1 MASINWKDV
10 YSKLGKR
17 TEWYALAVRDTFQ
30 KRIGE
35 IVAMCEGLELE
46 EGKPFAFA
54 DYEIA
59 PKVEKKL
66 RQLYAEVYRSI
77 RGNVVREWNY
87 ANDTTDKLIKGL
99 FGKGCMEDNHYA
111 RFFQRNKQAMQQFLS
126 RQTNGLDLS
135 QRVWQYVGQTRT
147 DLEAALDL
155 GLGQG
160 LSADTLS
167 RQVREYLH
175 NPDDL
180 FRRFRYKKGE
190 DADGNPIYGRKWKK
204 RCYDKATD
212 SFYWVD
218 YNPKDYHTGTGVYR
232 SSYKNAMRLTRTE
245 TNMAY
250 RSADITRW
258 QQLNF
263 VLGFEVKMSKN
274 HPCTDI
280 CDELAG
286 SYPKEFMF
294 VGWHPHCYCYIVPIL
309 CKDEELEQ
317 LTEMILRGED
327 IEGFTPAGVVSE
339 MPPQFTN
346 WIAANTVRIQEAQSL
361 PYFIRD
367 NYKGGN
373 IANGFRWVNENAKP
387 SASKVALKRAASID
401 EAVEIIKS
409 YGVANVD
416 LGTATLE
423 QANIAI
429 EAIFEEAQNE
439 RLELTQFR
447 LGRNLHKEVG
457 GKPIGGFYNADKN
470 IIAIDL
476 NIFDTN
482 IYAEVMSYEQRI
494 TQLNASIER
503 LQKQIAGNEARLGK
517 GTKAFDKMLKQDIKD
532 CKARIADIEAK
543 VYQYQQAIKRG
554 EVALPHTFDTTLKTI
569 REQVKAEIH
578 HEFGHYVDAKL
589 GERGALRLRASH
601 TIKTKDNFKL
611 SISEYGNTSSS
622 EQFAEWYARYRT
634 KGAAGVPTEYL
645 SLFREYEQKYARTGK
660 LSIEE
665 IAAIRHQNR
674 DAKAIQK
681 AWDERKARNA
691 AISTG
696 NKALEAWKGNAG
708 YVHIDK
714 TALEQAIAKGAT
726 DEILQETKLL
736 EQQMAVY
743 DKAIKVA
750 NNVLGAA
757 SKGHYDLL
765 GIDTAALEDI
775 VANGTASEIQ
785 AATKKLAKE
794 MAAAKKVAMAEYAEQ
809 PTMWGLVNE
818 FGEADATIFM
828 ANWQKHMAKT
838 SYYSTDELFLQK
850 VIQKELYYAKLNPT
864 KYPTTGKFIE
874 YFEKLEEQYKTKI
887 ALKVIQ
893 PEIDA
898 AVVFAQTT
906 KSAKVKNLVME
917 LQNLTGTTH
926 PNEGAI
932 KAKLAEVQKEVD
944 RLTKERLARLR
955 KKGGGGYDIEQFY
968 TAADKAQ
975 RDRLVFEYEKALT
988 AASGNERDYNVI
1000 GAMQRLAD
1008 FTAQL
1013 GERYASLQPTLANVD
1028 GLTEAQVQ
1036 KAIKDYFSHTP
1047 INPTAPSE
1055 PWGIWSKSIG
1065 GENWFGKKGACEQLA
1080 KEIRAMG
1087 GDVSARELSL
1097 ITSFTQSSNFICDY
1111 LYGAS
1116 KVSLITDAAL
1126 KADVEQLL
1134 ANFKAAI
1141 NKAIESMP
1149 RYNGITYRGL
1159 NIYPDA
1165 IADPAKDAF
1174 WHSIMQA
1181 WHSKDKTWTM
1191 VAPTSST
1198 TSIHTADGF
1207 ADGIVHRSKGQRVIM
1222 KIYGKTGVDIHKIG
1236 YFGGHESEITF
1247 RAGSKFRLL
1256 KAPYQCKKR
1265 GLGQVGDWCIEVEEI
1280 V

>member
-1 MASINWKDV
+1 MAQLDWKQI

-17 TEWYALAVRDTFQ
+17 TEWYALAVRDMFQ
-30 KRIGE
+30 QRIGE
-35 IVAMCEGLELE
+35 IVAMCEGLEIE

-59 PKVEKKL
+59 PKVDKKL
-66 RQLYAEVYRSI
+66 RQLYAEVYRAI

-135 QRVWQYVGQTRT
+135 QRVWQYVGQART

-160 LSADTLS
+160 MSADTLS
-167 RQVREYLH
+167 RQVREYLQ

-190 DADGNPIYGRKWKK
+190 DAEGKPIYGRKWKK
-204 RCYDKATD
+204 RCYDKDTD

-263 VLGFEVKMSKN
+263 VLGYEVKMSKN

-286 SYPKEFMF
+286 TYPKEFMF
-294 VGWHPHCYCYIVPIL
+294 VGWHPHCYCYIVPLL

-317 LTEMILRGED
+317 LTDMILRGED
-327 IEGFTPAGVVSE
+327 ADGFTPAGVVSD

-346 WIAANTVRIQEAQSL
+346 WIAANTERIQAAQSL

-373 IANGFRWVNENAKP
+373 ITKGFRWANEYK
-387 SASKVALKRAASID
+387 
-401 EAVEIIKS
+401 
-409 YGVANVD
+409 
-416 LGTATLE
+416 
-423 QANIAI
+423 
-429 EAIFEEAQNE
+429 
-439 RLELTQFR
+439 
-447 LGRNLHKEVG
+447 
-457 GKPIGGFYNADKN
+457 
-470 IIAIDL
+470 
-476 NIFDTN
+476 
-482 IYAEVMSYEQRI
+482 
-494 TQLNASIER
+494 
-503 LQKQIAGNEARLGK
+503 NEAGLANFSKLMG
-517 GTKAFDKMLKQDIKD
+517 
-532 CKARIADIEAK
+532 
-543 VYQYQQAIKRG
+543 
-554 EVALPHTFDTTLKTI
+554 
-569 REQVKAEIH
+569 KAEID
-578 HEFGHYVDAKL
+578 VDELTKMQTTTAK
-589 GERGALRLRASH
+589 E
-601 TIKTKDNFKL
+601 
-611 SISEYGNTSSS
+611 
-622 EQFAEWYARYRT
+622 FAEASNY
-634 KGAAGVPTEYL
+634 V
-645 SLFREYEQKYARTGK
+645 
-660 LSIEE
+660 
-665 IAAIRHQNR
+665 
-674 DAKAIQK
+674 
-681 AWDERKARNA
+681 
-691 AISTG
+691 
-696 NKALEAWKGNAG
+696 EAGNAG
-708 YVHIDK
+708 GFPLSTSVTPSGVQFEELEQLTDPSELAKLLAEASKGNNLLAQYCTPEQLAELERIATQAKFAAKADGKFMVALDK
-714 TALEQAIAKGAT
+714 QTLEAVINGDTAIFGASRYIGTNYSKVCSVALENGVVGADSGAVCILDLPKGSRYLQTMANGEPTAMLLPNSKFKVVSSEVKTVVRGGKATQVTHYHLELADDGSSFVKEVVAASAQAKAEVAAYNK
-726 DEILQETKLL
+726 
-736 EQQMAVY
+736 AV
-743 DKAIKVA
+743 KVA
-750 NNVLGAA
+750 KNVLGAA
-757 SKGHYDLL
+757 NKGHYDLL
-765 GIDTAALEDI
+765 GIDTAALEDV

-794 MAAAKKVAMAEYAEQ
+794 MAAAKKVAVAEYAEQ

-818 FGEADATIFM
+818 FGEANATTFM

-874 YFEKLEEQYKTKI
+874 YFEKLEAQYKTKI
-887 ALKVIQ
+887 ALNAIQ

-898 AVVFAQTT
+898 VVVFAQTT

-917 LQNLTGTTH
+917 LQNLTGAAH
-926 PNEGAI
+926 PNEAAI
-932 KAKLAEVQKEVD
+932 KSKLAEVQKEVD

-975 RDRLVFEYEKALT
+975 RDKLMFEYEKALT

-1008 FTAQL
+1008 FTTQL

-1036 KAIKDYFSHTP
+1036 KAIKDYFSHAP

-1055 PWGIWSKSIG
+1055 PYGIWSKSVG
-1065 GENWFGKKGACEQLA
+1065 GESWFGKKVACEQLA

-1087 GDVSARELSL
+1087 GNVSARELSL
-1097 ITSFTQSSNFICDY
+1097 ITNFTQSSNFICDY

-1116 KVSLITDAAL
+1116 KVSLITDAAV

-1174 WHSIMQA
+1174 WQSIMQA
-1181 WHSKDKTWTM
+1181 WGSKEKTWTM

-1198 TSIHTADGF
+1198 TSIHTADNF

-1222 KIYGKTGVDIHKIG
+1222 KIYGKTGVDIHKVG
-1236 YFGGHESEITF
+1236 YFGGGESEITF

>member
-1 MASINWKDV
+1 MANIDWKQV

-30 KRIGE
+30 QRIGE
-35 IVAMCEGLELE
+35 IIAMCEGLELE

-167 RQVREYLH
+167 RQVREYLQ

-180 FRRFRYKKGE
+180 FRRFHYKKGE

-286 SYPKEFMF
+286 TYPKEFMF

-327 IEGFTPAGVVSE
+327 IDGFTPAGVVSE

-346 WIAANTVRIQEAQSL
+346 WIAENTERIQAAQSL

-373 IANGFRWVNENAKP
+373 ITKGFRWANEYKNEAGLANFSKLIGKAEIDVDELTKMQTTTAKEFAEASNYVEAGNAGGFPLSTSVPPTGVRFEELEQLTDTSELAKLLTE
-387 SASKVALKRAASID
+387 ASKGNNLLTQYCTPEQLAELERIATQAKFTAKADGKFMVALDKQTLEAAINGDTATFVASRYVGTNYSKVCSVALENGVVGADSGAVCILDLPKGSRYLQTMANGEPTAMLLPNSKFKVVSSEVKTVVRGGKATQVTHYHLELADDGSSFVKEVVAAS
-401 EAVEIIKS
+401 A
-409 YGVANVD
+409 
-416 LGTATLE
+416 
-423 QANIAI
+423 
-429 EAIFEEAQNE
+429 
-439 RLELTQFR
+439 
-447 LGRNLHKEVG
+447 
-457 GKPIGGFYNADKN
+457 
-470 IIAIDL
+470 
-476 NIFDTN
+476 
-482 IYAEVMSYEQRI
+482 
-494 TQLNASIER
+494 
-503 LQKQIAGNEARLGK
+503 
-517 GTKAFDKMLKQDIKD
+517 
-532 CKARIADIEAK
+532 
-543 VYQYQQAIKRG
+543 
-554 EVALPHTFDTTLKTI
+554 
-569 REQVKAEIH
+569 QVKAD
-578 HEFGHYVDAKL
+578 V
-589 GERGALRLRASH
+589 
-601 TIKTKDNFKL
+601 
-611 SISEYGNTSSS
+611 
-622 EQFAEWYARYRT
+622 
-634 KGAAGVPTEYL
+634 AAY
-645 SLFREYEQKYARTGK
+645 
-660 LSIEE
+660 
-665 IAAIRHQNR
+665 
-674 DAKAIQK
+674 
-681 AWDERKARNA
+681 
-691 AISTG
+691 
-696 NKALEAWKGNAG
+696 NKA
-708 YVHIDK
+708 V
-714 TALEQAIAKGAT
+714 
-726 DEILQETKLL
+726 
-736 EQQMAVY
+736 
-743 DKAIKVA
+743 KVA
-750 NNVLGAA
+750 KNVLGAA
-757 SKGHYDLL
+757 SKGHYELL

-775 VANGTASEIQ
+775 MASGTASEIQ

-794 MAAAKKVAMAEYAEQ
+794 MAAAKKIAMAEYAEQ

-818 FGEADATIFM
+818 FGEATATTFM

-874 YFEKLEEQYKTKI
+874 YFEKLEVQYKAKI
-887 ALKVIQ
+887 ALKAIQ

-898 AVVFAQTT
+898 VVVFAQTT

-917 LQNLTGTTH
+917 LQNLTGAAH
-926 PNEGAI
+926 PNEVAI
-932 KAKLAEVQKEVD
+932 KTKLAEVQKEVD

-955 KKGGGGYDIEQFY
+955 KKGGGNYDIEQFY

-975 RDRLVFEYEKALT
+975 RDKLMFEYEKALT

-1036 KAIKDYFSHTP
+1036 KAIKDYFSHAS

-1055 PWGIWSKSIG
+1055 PYGIWSKAIG
-1065 GENWFGKKGACEQLA
+1065 GENWFGHKVACEQLA

-1087 GDVSARELSL
+1087 GNVSARELSL
-1097 ITSFTQSSNFICDY
+1097 ITNFTQSSNFICDY

-1116 KVSLITDAAL
+1116 KVSLITDAAV

-1165 IADPAKDAF
+1165 IANPAKDAF

>member
-1 MASINWKDV
+1 MANNTDWKQV

-30 KRIGE
+30 TRIGE

-54 DYEIA
+54 DYEEIA
-59 PKVEKKL
+59 PKVEQKL

-77 RGNVVREWNY
+77 RGNIVREWNY

-111 RFFQRNKQAMQQFLS
+111 RFFQRNKQAMQQFLT

-135 QRVWQYVGQTRT
+135 QRVWQYVGQART

-167 RQVREYLH
+167 RQVREYLQ

-190 DADGNPIYGRKWKK
+190 DENGNPIYGRKWKK

-232 SSYKNAMRLTRTE
+232 SSYRNAMRLTRTE

-263 VLGFEVKMSKN
+263 VLGYEVKMSKN

-286 SYPKEFMF
+286 TYPKEFMF

-309 CKDEELEQ
+309 CKEEELEQ
-317 LTEMILRGED
+317 LTEQILRGED
-327 IEGFTPAGVVSE
+327 IDGFTPAGVVSE

-346 WIAANTVRIQEAQSL
+346 WIADNTERIQAAQSL

-373 IANGFRWVNENAKP
+373 IAKGFRWA
-387 SASKVALKRAASID
+387 D
-401 EAVEIIKS
+401 EYK
-409 YGVANVD
+409 
-416 LGTATLE
+416 
-423 QANIAI
+423 
-429 EAIFEEAQNE
+429 
-439 RLELTQFR
+439 
-447 LGRNLHKEVG
+447 
-457 GKPIGGFYNADKN
+457 
-470 IIAIDL
+470 
-476 NIFDTN
+476 
-482 IYAEVMSYEQRI
+482 
-494 TQLNASIER
+494 
-503 LQKQIAGNEARLGK
+503 NEAGLDN
-517 GTKAFDKMLKQDIKD
+517 F
-532 CKARIADIEAK
+532 AK
-543 VYQYQQAIKRG
+543 LMG
-554 EVALPHTFDTTLKTI
+554 
-569 REQVKAEIH
+569 KAEID
-578 HEFGHYVDAKL
+578 VDALTKMQTATAKEFAEASNFVEAGSAGGFPLSTSITPNGVQFEELAMLTDPNELAALLAEASKGNNLLAQYCTPEQLAELERIATQAKFAAKADGKFLVALDKETLAAAINGDTATFAASRYVGTNYSKL
-589 GERGALRLRASH
+589 CSAALENGVVGADSGAVCILDLPKSSRYLQTMANGEPTAMLLPN
-601 TIKTKDNFKL
+601 TKFKVV
-611 SISEYGNTSSS
+611 SS
-622 EQFAEWYARYRT
+622 EVKTVVR
-634 KGAAGVPTEYL
+634 G
-645 SLFREYEQKYARTGK
+645 GK
-660 LSIEE
+660 ATQVTHYHLELADDGSSFVKEVVT
-665 IAAIRHQNR
+665 
-674 DAKAIQK
+674 AKAQAK
-681 AWDERKARNA
+681 AEVA
-691 AISTG
+691 AY
-696 NKALEAWKGNAG
+696 NKA
-708 YVHIDK
+708 V
-714 TALEQAIAKGAT
+714 
-726 DEILQETKLL
+726 
-736 EQQMAVY
+736 
-743 DKAIKVA
+743 KVA

-775 VANGTASEIQ
+775 VATGTASEIQ

-818 FGEADATIFM
+818 FGEADAATFM
-828 ANWQKHMAKT
+828 ANWQKHMDKA
-838 SYYSTDELFLQK
+838 SYYSTDELFLKK

-864 KYPTTGKFIE
+864 KYATTGKFIE
-874 YFEKLEEQYKTKI
+874 YFEKLEVQYQTKI
-887 ALKVIQ
+887 ALKAVQ

-898 AVVFAQTT
+898 VVVFAQTT

-917 LQNLTGTTH
+917 LQNLTGAAQ
-926 PNEGAI
+926 PNEAAI

-955 KKGGGGYDIEQFY
+955 KKGGGGYDMEQFY
-968 TAADKAQ
+968 TAADKAK
-975 RDRLVFEYEKALT
+975 RDKLVFEYEKALT

-1008 FTAQL
+1008 FTAEL

-1036 KAIKDYFSHTP
+1036 KAIKDYFSHAP

-1055 PWGIWSKSIG
+1055 PYGIWSKSIG
-1065 GENWFGKKGACEQLA
+1065 GENWFGHKAACEQLA

-1087 GDVSARELSL
+1087 GNVSARELSL

-1116 KVSLITDAAL
+1116 KVSLITDAAV

-1174 WHSIMQA
+1174 WQSIMQA
-1181 WHSKDKTWTM
+1181 WSSKDKTWTM

-1198 TSIHTADGF
+1198 TSIHTADHF

-1222 KIYGKTGVDIHKIG
+1222 KIHGKTGVDIHKIG
-1236 YFGGHESEITF
+1236 YFGGGESEITF

-1256 KAPYQCKKR
+1256 KAPYQCKTR
-1265 GLGQVGDWCIEVEEI
+1265 GLGQVGDWCIELEE
-1280 V
+1280 VL